1 MCIKCIYLIQVLPP
15 LNSNSSFAN
24 MRYMHQF
31 YDQTKILR
39 LPLKQ
44 PKRDLPTYI
53 NSYVLFSFSEY
64 TSSCVF
70 TI

>member
-1 MCIKCIYLIQVLPP
+1 
-15 LNSNSSFAN
+15 
-24 MRYMHQF
+24 MHQF
-31 YDQTKILR
+31 YDQSKILR